1 MNKLPDK
8 VAAGEETEVQLAPWG
23 VYRNRNA
30 AGETVDQIV
39 DETAG
44 RAIVAY
50 FEASEPPEEILVD
63 ADHGSETD
71 GSTEAMAW
79 ITALRTDPET
89 GLWAT
94 FKWTD
99 KGADA
104 VSARRFRF
112 VSPAWHVDEGGR
124 PDALSSV
131 ALTNKPN
138 IPGKPILNRES
149 AGGASA
155 DQPKKTKMEELKK
168 ALGLAPDADDAAVL
182 AAVQALAQKVTD
194 LEAAKL
200 NSEADA
206 FAEEHKDKAK
216 DPEVLRNAY
225 KKDPELA
232 KSLVLNMKDP
242 APAPAPEP
250 AKKPGE
256 VETAATR
263 ILTNRAP
270 VGPGAGL
277 SKEQAREKLA
287 SLPESE
293 QAEFY
298 RQNAALIDG

>member
-1 MNKLPDK
+1 MNELPDK
-8 VAAGEETEVQLAPWG
+8 VAAGEETEVQIAPWG
-23 VYRNRNA
+23 VYPQFD
-30 AGETVDQIV
+30 EEKKTTVDQIV
-39 DETAG
+39 DEEAG
-44 RAIVAY
+44 RRLVAE
-50 FEASEPPEEILVD
+50 FEASPGEEILVD
-63 ADHGSETD
+63 ADHESENG
-71 GSTEAMAW
+71 GSTEALAW
-79 ITALRTDPET
+79 ITALRADPEL
-89 GLWAT
+89 GLFAT
-94 FKWTD
+94 MKWTD
-99 KGADA
+99 AGAAA
-104 VSARRFRF
+104 VSGRRYRF
-112 VSPAWHVDEGGR
+112 VSAAWHLADDGR
-124 PDALSSV
+124 PDHLASV

-138 IPGKPILNRES
+138 IQAKPILNRES

-168 ALGLAPDADDAAVL
+168 ALGLAPDAEGAAVL

-270 VGPGAGL
+270 VGPGAGMT
-277 SKEQAREKLA
+277 KEQAREKLA
-287 SLPESE
+287 SLPHAE

-298 RQNAALIDG
+298 RQNASLIDG

>member
-1 MNKLPDK
+1 MNGLPDR
-8 VAAGEETEVQLAPWG
+8 VAAGEETEVQIAPWG
-23 VYRNRNA
+23 AYPNRNE
-30 AGETVDQIV
+30 AGETVEQIV
-39 DETAG
+39 DEDAG
-44 RAIVAY
+44 RAIVAR
-50 FEASEPPEEILVD
+50 FETGAEEILVD
-63 ADHGSETD
+63 ADHGSENG
-71 GSTEAMAW
+71 GSTEALAW
-79 ITALRTDPET
+79 ITALRADPET
-89 GLWAT
+89 GLWAS

-112 VSPAWHVDEGGR
+112 VSPAWRLGEDGR
-124 PDALSSV
+124 PEALSSV
-131 ALTNKPN
+131 ALTNRPN

-155 DQPKKTKMEELKK
+155 DQTKETKMEELRK

-182 AAVQALAQKVTD
+182 AAVQALAKKVED

-200 NSEADA
+200 NAEADA

-225 KKDPELA
+225 RKDPELA

-242 APAPAPEP
+242 APAPAPDP

-263 ILTNRAP
+263 ILQNRAP
-270 VGPGAGL
+270 VGPGAGMT
-277 SKEQAREKLA
+277 KEQAREKLA
-287 SLPESE
+287 SLPHAE

>member
-1 MNKLPDK
+1 MNGLPDK
-8 VAAGEETEVQLAPWG
+8 VSAGEETEVQIAPWG

-39 DETAG
+39 DEAAG
-44 RAIVAY
+44 RALAAA
-50 FEASEPPEEILVD
+50 FDGEILVD

-155 DQPKKTKMEELKK
+155 DQPKETKMEEIKK

-182 AAVQALAQKVTD
+182 AAVQALATKVTD

-216 DPEVLRNAY
+216 DPEVLKNAY

-232 KSLVLNMKDP
+232 KSLVLNMKVP
-242 APAPAPEP
+242 APAAKPE
-250 AKKPGE
+250 E

-263 ILTNRAP
+263 LLQNRAP

-298 RQNAALIDG
+298 RQNAAIIDG